1 MPRTST
7 ASPRGGTG
15 VVLIALG
22 AAFSIA
28 LAIPPERDGRASAG
42 DEDRKVDPELVR
54 SLDSIRD
61 GFRTR
66 RADLISPL
74 IPPGGKVFLGVK
86 VITPEAGFYSRD
98 QVDAL
103 LRQVFTALH
112 TLQFHIN
119 LNLPP
124 RGLEG
129 GTSVVIC
136 PAAWS
141 FLDRGVRSDL
151 NLRFLLARQSDRWTV
166 SEIREAR

>member
-15 VVLIALG
+15 VALFALG

-28 LAIPPERDGRASAG
+28 LAMPPSRDDRPAG
-42 DEDRKVDPELVR
+42 EEDRKVDPELVR
-54 SLDSIRD
+54 SLESIRD
-61 GFRTR
+61 GFRSR
-66 RADLISPL
+66 RAELISPL
-74 IPPGGKVFLGVK
+74 LPSGGKVFLGVK
-86 VITPEAGFYSRD
+86 VITSEAGFYSRD

-103 LRQVFTALH
+103 LRQVFGALH

-124 RGLEG
+124 RGSEG
-129 GTSVVIC
+129 GASVIIC

-151 NLRFLLARQSDRWTV
+151 SLRFLLARQNGRWTV